1 MSFIQ
6 ELALLYVKKH
16 ATPEST
22 PEEIYRM
29 YSDALERITQ
39 LSREKRQNAERP
51 SLLG

>member
-22 PEEIYRM
+22 PEEIFKM
-29 YSDALERITQ
+29 YSDALETICQ
-39 LSREKRQNAERP
+39 LNREKQQNKERP